1 MSAQP
6 LGGLKRRAVDL
17 AVRTTRYG
25 RGNDVSSD
33 RMAAAMTTSASFL
46 SVRNY
51 IEARYGAGSFRRVR
65 DVLHERGFTEFPHVL
80 TPGAKYPTPMLTA
93 MIDAACELFG
103 SDDFYERC
111 GRAIVEYEINVLLR
125 FALQLTTPLG
135 VVERAGDPWRKVHSA
150 GNWTID
156 GDKYHVVAQL
166 DGFPTTA
173 GYCRLLTAYFH
184 RLFELTGARNVVLEH
199 PTCVARGNGACRFEG
214 RWNP

>member
-1 MSAQP
+1 MAPSNAFLSPMPTLASARP
-6 LGGLKRRAVDL
+6 AVLSSCGADVARLRSRRA
-17 AVRTTRYG
+17 
-25 RGNDVSSD
+25 
-33 RMAAAMTTSASFL
+33 SAF
-46 SVRNY
+46 
-51 IEARYGAGSFRRVR
+51 AGS
-65 DVLHERGFTEFPHVL
+65 
-80 TPGAKYPTPMLTA
+80 
-93 MIDAACELFG
+93 IDAACELFG